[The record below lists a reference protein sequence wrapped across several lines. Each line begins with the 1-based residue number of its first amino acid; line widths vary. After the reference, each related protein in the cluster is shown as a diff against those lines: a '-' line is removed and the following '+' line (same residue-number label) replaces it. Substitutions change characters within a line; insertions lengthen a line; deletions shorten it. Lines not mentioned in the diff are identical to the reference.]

1 MWGNRSVWKWYNE
14 RWQEVES
21 IESHVGGREK
31 MWETI
36 EKRKQG
42 WEAPDGTTYFNK
54 HDNLR
59 RRFSS
64 LAAFA
69 QPSARAATP
78 PLRGDEGVSGGYP
91 VVATTNETERQ
102 DNLEEKISSLAAFA
116 QPSARAATPPL
127 LGDGGVIG
135 GHPVAATTNEPSS
148 SAALLALGSNA
159 GAMFSG
165 IDKIHDMRERLG
177 AARLTH
183 RAADVQYFKLHRTAE
198 CMAASLGRLQRYSPL
213 MPKDGGGSARARRQL
228 RLADTQVARAEL
240 SRLRARADGS
250 AAARNRA
257 LVVVQAAQADLTAAN
272 AHWLGGFIGS
282 LGPAPSLEALRAL
295 QYATRAGTEAAHVDA
310 AVALSDLDTA
320 TSAYADAEAL
330 LSVVT
335 ASIETG
341 DDSVVR
347 LLSEGYLAA
356 VLCAYDD
363 GSQRY
368 DVWDACLDVTVLNE
382 HLLALLT
389 VAVCD
394 ATANYNG
401 PLSRLT
407 AAAVTTIEE
416 PRMKVVDGQLE
427 VLNDLAVTSFDS
439 LGQPIGV
446 DGRAMHR
453 SDPLDDWDL
462 RSRRYASVLE
472 SVPALGAVPE
482 MDAISGSDDVSETT
496 RERGRAE
503 RAGRK
508 RWHKQQVAERA
519 LKATTVRAA
528 AEARTA
534 ESARAKAQ
542 RADDAERATEK
553 NAADLVQRRADGA
566 RKAEHARTEASR
578 AKRAEQLARLTAYPP
593 DDDGVSDEAR
603 ARGRAE
609 RPARILAAKAAKAV
623 EKAALGEA
631 RAEAHRVA
639 MAAAHTAA
647 SKATGVDSV
656 VGTAAREKGRAER
669 ITRRLEKQHA
679 KEQRHVRAAARDALS
694 ASGEPVVGT
703 MAAKSLQLLARRAA
717 AGKPALSVRRAQN
730 RGLRIMLDSGASRTF
745 LTVRTGKFWDGERF
759 EQCFVHDVQG
769 NVISAHGGGSLS
781 ALLRDRDGVW
791 RNEVLAK
798 EAYESENFDADLLS
812 LGALVDLGWDFHV
825 IDGEASLHSPL
836 GDVYPLEADD
846 GHFFLPLDLGAN
858 NDAGETLSPSP
869 PAGSA
874 VHYGRGSNDNAP
886 FGVAAVATLRP
897 SAGAWSSGGGA
908 VTAVQW
914 PTRVHEAPVGEA
926 ATRAAEATTQLAW
939 PVQLPPTSPLLPPEE
954 TNAMR
959 KAEATARLEH
969 AYGVYRELHEAW
981 NHNTVALDLALA
993 NGLAPTAKKPP
1004 GFTCHA
1010 CELGDPLGASFR
1022 RNTKSKQSLPL
1033 IPYFHVEVDIWG
1045 AVDYGDRNG
1054 YRFMLGIVC
1063 RATGKLFLQPLRA
1076 KSEALAGFK
1085 RFIALVEAQRPG
1097 IQEHLRVWIK
1107 DAEVPGVKIVSSDR
1121 GGEFTASG
1129 YSGVRSAFDEYMQ
1142 SVIHRLNT
1150 PATPESGTSRI
1161 ERMWRLLLKVV
1172 RRTLL
1177 TSGLSKIFFWDAFV
1191 LAGDVYCKLP
1201 TAANALGEGEA
1212 PDKTLGLAYDLR
1224 GIVRLGS
1231 CAYLRVD
1238 GAKADAVMEDVIV
1251 LGYNHDG
1258 GGYRVLKR
1266 DGTIVASIH
1275 VRPHPDITSLRVE
1288 LAAARANPAAASAFM
1303 KKFFDLEGRVLDY
1316 GDASGGQLKYMNV
1329 VADAPVQPSPAVL
1342 VGDAPGHGGSRFSLN
1357 APAPPPSPALVA
1369 TRIAAANGKGV
1380 LMTNEVADALI
1391 TSARAAGHVLCWLP
1405 GFAKVGQ
1412 SNERFQYYR
1421 EARTWAQYERMLTES
1436 FLSGITGTNR
1446 PKAVRGDL
1454 RNDVVRGILTFAV
1467 ADTPVAAAHAHDD
1480 SPRAAIADAAVAD
1493 DGAQDPDVDGM
1504 VPIFSLGQSTVDA
1517 IENSGATSPWTGR
1530 LRDRRLFAA
1539 AAVVP
1544 PNLSESECAF
1554 LRTALGYPAA
1564 SIELSN
1570 NFVRAAAAR
1579 TTGPMHLPMTWQQAR
1594 STAQWPEW
1602 LAAMRKEI
1610 GGLKR
1615 EGVWEEIERE
1625 QMPEDTR
1632 AAPTQMLFNQKAN
1645 GDLKCRFVVRGDL
1658 TVKGVH
1664 WIENKS
1670 TMAALEAVRMLTSF
1684 AAGSGWKIYACDWSQ
1699 AFVQA
1704 PATNPNMYCELPDLP
1719 PELHDLGHSKKDKR
1733 FVAWMKRNLYGEV
1746 SGSRVW
1752 QQFLQ
1757 TWMQSEA
1764 MGCVFSVNDRNVLS
1778 WDWTDAAGVTHY
1790 LKGALHVDDLLFIVS
1805 SEAIRAEFMRRLHAR
1820 FTLTGGEDEATD
1832 YCGMQIR
1839 RDWVAQSVTLHQS
1852 KFAHKLMEK
1861 YDLIGKRVE
1870 PMPFKA
1876 GPHALV
1882 PWDGNPTDRD
1892 VFDYCGCVG
1901 DLMWL
1906 SRTHP
1911 DIAWRVADLAQH
1923 MQSPGPLHVEAALHV
1938 LRYLSG
1944 HLDEGLTY
1952 HGSKNV
1958 LMQPYDHRNKLIL
1971 ATDSTFSHAGV
1982 KATGGAAVFMNGAAI
1997 AWKIRRQTTVSLVS
2011 AEAEVKACTMGVE
2024 MILALRDLHGEFVR
2038 AEHGAIRVLVDNK
2051 AAIAQMSRGVD
2062 GAVCAAY
2069 KRAQQYCE
2077 DAFARGIVWYDY
2089 VPGTLNPADPLTKQ
2103 VRNIGEF
2110 QDKYGILC
2118 GSRPS
2123 VYRGDLVDEA
2133 LASLSA
2139 GGAKR

>member
-1 MWGNRSVWKWYNE
+1 VWGNRSVWKWYNE

-21 IESHVGGREK
+21 IESDVGEREK
-31 MWETI
+31 TWETN

-54 HDNLR
+54 QDNLR
-59 RRFSS
+59 RKLSS

-78 PLRGDEGVSGGYP
+78 PPLGDEV
-91 VVATTNETERQ
+91 
-102 DNLEEKISSLAAFA
+102 
-116 QPSARAATPPL
+116 
-127 LGDGGVIG
+127 VIG

-148 SAALLALGSNA
+148 SAASLALGSNA
-159 GAMFSG
+159 GAMFGG

-177 AARLTH
+177 AARSTH
-183 RAADVQYFKLHRTAE
+183 RAADVQHFKLHRAAE
-198 CMAASLGRLQRYSPL
+198 RMEASLGRLQRYSPL
-213 MPKDGGGSARARRQL
+213 MPKDGGGSARARRQP

-240 SRLRARADGS
+240 GRLRARVDGS
-250 AAARNRA
+250 AAARKRA
-257 LVVVQAAQADLTAAN
+257 LVVVQAAQADLTAEN
-272 AHWLGGFIGS
+272 AHWLGGFIES

-295 QYATRAGTEAAHVDA
+295 QYATRAGTEAARVNA

-320 TSAYADAEAL
+320 NSAFADAEAM

-341 DDSVVR
+341 DDSAVR

-368 DVWDACLDVTVLNE
+368 DVWDTCCDVTVLNE
-382 HLLALLT
+382 QLLALLT
-389 VAVCD
+389 VAVGD

-427 VLNDLAVTSFDS
+427 VINDLAVTSFDS

-446 DGRAMHR
+446 DGRAMRR

-482 MDAISGSDDVSETT
+482 MDALSGSDDVSEIT

-519 LKATTVRAA
+519 LKATTVRVA

-542 RADDAERATEK
+542 RADDAERATAK
-553 NAADLVQRRADGA
+553 IAADLAQRRADGA

-578 AKRAEQLARLTAYPP
+578 AKRAEQLARLTAHPP
-593 DDDGVSDEAR
+593 EDDGVSDEAR

-609 RPARILAAKAAKAV
+609 RPARIRAAKAAKAV
-623 EKAALGEA
+623 EKAALGEG
-631 RAEAHRVA
+631 RAEAHRAA
-639 MAAAHTAA
+639 MAAARTAA
-647 SKATGVDSV
+647 SKAAGLDSV

-669 ITRRLEKQHA
+669 STRRLEKQHA

-703 MAAKSLQLLARRAA
+703 MAAKALQFLARRAA

-730 RGLRIMLDSGASRTF
+730 RSLRIMLDSGASRTF
-745 LTVRTGKFWDGERF
+745 LTVRTGKLWDGERF
-759 EQCFVHDVQG
+759 EQCFVQCFVHDVQG

-781 ALLRDRDGVW
+781 ALLRDRDGVQ

-812 LGALVDLGWDFHV
+812 LGALVALGWDFHV
-825 IDGEASLHSPL
+825 IDGEASLHSPR

-858 NDAGETLSPSP
+858 NDAGDTLSPSP

-874 VHYGRGSNDNAP
+874 AQYGRGSNDNAP

-897 SAGAWSSGGGA
+897 SANAWSSGGGA
-908 VTAVQW
+908 GTAVQW
-914 PTRVHEAPVGEA
+914 PTRVHDAPGGEA
-926 ATRAAEATTQLAW
+926 ATRAAEAAAQLAR
-939 PVQLPPTSPLLPPEE
+939 PVQLPPTSPLPPEE

-959 KAEATARLEH
+959 AAEAPDRCARPVQLPPPTPLPPEENNATRAAEATGRLARPGQLPPPPPLPPEETTAMRQAEATARLEH
-969 AYGVYRELHEAW
+969 TYGVYRELHEAW
-981 NHNTVALDLALA
+981 NHNTVALDVALA

-1004 GFTCHA
+1004 GFACHA

-1022 RNTKSKQSLPL
+1022 RNTKSNQSLPL

-1107 DAEVPGVKIVSSDR
+1107 GAEVPGVKIVSSDR
-1121 GGEFTASG
+1121 GGEFTAPG
-1129 YSGVRSAFDEYMQ
+1129 YSGVRSAFDEYMR

-1191 LAGDVYCKLP
+1191 LADDVFCKLP

-1238 GAKADAVMEDVIV
+1238 GAKADAVMEEVIV

-1266 DGTIVASIH
+1266 DSTIVASIH
-1275 VRPHPDITSLRVE
+1275 VRPHPDITSVRVE

-1303 KKFFDLEGRVLDY
+1303 NKFFDLEGRVLDY
-1316 GDASGGQLKYMNV
+1316 GDASGGQLKYLDV

-1467 ADTPVAAAHAHDD
+1467 ADTPVAAAHAD
-1480 SPRAAIADAAVAD
+1480 
-1493 DGAQDPDVDGM
+1493 
-1504 VPIFSLGQSTVDA
+1504 LGPPPTMQQ
-1517 IENSGATSPWTGR
+1517 
-1530 LRDRRLFAA
+1530 
-1539 AAVVP
+1539 VP
-1544 PNLSESECAF
+1544 PRLSRPYSWTTLHPE
-1554 LRTALGYPAA
+1554 PP
-1564 SIELSN
+1564 
-1570 NFVRAAAAR
+1570 R
-1579 TTGPMHLPMTWQQAR
+1579 TTR
-1594 STAQWPEW
+1594 QWP
-1602 LAAMRKEI
+1602 MR
-1610 GGLKR
+1610 
-1615 EGVWEEIERE
+1615 
-1625 QMPEDTR
+1625 
-1632 AAPTQMLFNQKAN
+1632 
-1645 GDLKCRFVVRGDL
+1645 
-1658 TVKGVH
+1658 
-1664 WIENKS
+1664 
-1670 TMAALEAVRMLTSF
+1670 
-1684 AAGSGWKIYACDWSQ
+1684 
-1699 AFVQA
+1699 
-1704 PATNPNMYCELPDLP
+1704 P
-1719 PELHDLGHSKKDKR
+1719 P
-1733 FVAWMKRNLYGEV
+1733 
-1746 SGSRVW
+1746 
-1752 QQFLQ
+1752 
-1757 TWMQSEA
+1757 
-1764 MGCVFSVNDRNVLS
+1764 
-1778 WDWTDAAGVTHY
+1778 
-1790 LKGALHVDDLLFIVS
+1790 
-1805 SEAIRAEFMRRLHAR
+1805 
-1820 FTLTGGEDEATD
+1820 
-1832 YCGMQIR
+1832 
-1839 RDWVAQSVTLHQS
+1839 
-1852 KFAHKLMEK
+1852 
-1861 YDLIGKRVE
+1861 
-1870 PMPFKA
+1870 
-1876 GPHALV
+1876 
-1882 PWDGNPTDRD
+1882 
-1892 VFDYCGCVG
+1892 
-1901 DLMWL
+1901 
-1906 SRTHP
+1906 
-1911 DIAWRVADLAQH
+1911 
-1923 MQSPGPLHVEAALHV
+1923 
-1938 LRYLSG
+1938 
-1944 HLDEGLTY
+1944 
-1952 HGSKNV
+1952 
-1958 LMQPYDHRNKLIL
+1958 
-1971 ATDSTFSHAGV
+1971 
-1982 KATGGAAVFMNGAAI
+1982 
-1997 AWKIRRQTTVSLVS
+1997 
-2011 AEAEVKACTMGVE
+2011 
-2024 MILALRDLHGEFVR
+2024 
-2038 AEHGAIRVLVDNK
+2038 
-2051 AAIAQMSRGVD
+2051 
-2062 GAVCAAY
+2062 
-2069 KRAQQYCE
+2069 
-2077 DAFARGIVWYDY
+2077 
-2089 VPGTLNPADPLTKQ
+2089 
-2103 VRNIGEF
+2103 
-2110 QDKYGILC
+2110 
-2118 GSRPS
+2118 
-2123 VYRGDLVDEA
+2123 
-2133 LASLSA
+2133 
-2139 GGAKR
+2139 